1 MKHKQQ
7 KQQSFYSPTKSIM
20 IDRKYIKHLN
30 NEQFK
35 VVGAIIAYFQNQ
47 NTKNKQFPSNEAIA
61 FFCGFNDTQI
71 VKRTKESLIEIGL
84 LKQDMTIN
92 QNWAQL

>member
-1 MKHKQQ
+1 MKHK
-7 KQQSFYSPTKSIM
+7 SYAPTKPIM
-20 IDRKYIKHLN
+20 MEKNYFRHLN

-35 VVGAIIAYFQNQ
+35 VVGAIIAYLQN
-47 NTKNKQFPSNEAIA
+47 NGNKQLPSNETIA

-71 VKRTKESLIEIGL
+71 VKKTKESLIEIGL

-92 QNWAQL
+92 QNWAQLCY